1 MSDAPDNAAIL
12 DAIKNLDTKF
22 DQKFDELKTA
32 DGHLTEEVLRQGR
45 KIERI
50 EQDVRD
56 LKSDTE
62 RKITDERIATNSTME
77 AAMKHFDASA
87 KAFHDK
93 AAKIDAIE
101 AKTDDQTTKLETI
114 EKKTDAQT
122 QILNEL
128 LTAGKSF
135 FKNPFVRA
143 LGVAIATA
151 LAAKYGIKVLP

>member
-1 MSDAPDNAAIL
+1 MSESPDTSTILEAIQ
-12 DAIKNLDTKF
+12 KLDTKF

-32 DGHLTEEVLRQGR
+32 DGHLTEEVQRQGR
-45 KIERI
+45 KIERMD
-50 EQDVRD
+50 QDLRD
-56 LKSDTE
+56 LKSETDRKLDAE
-62 RKITDERIATNSTME
+62 RHQTKSTMD
-77 AAMKHFDASA
+77 AALKHFDASA
-87 KAFHDK
+87 KAFNDK
-93 AAKIDAIE
+93 AGRIDAIE
-101 AKTDDQTTKLETI
+101 KKTDDQTKTLETL

-128 LTAGKSF
+128 LKGATSV